1 MNIGTYICKFNSE
14 ENLLPLRSY
23 YIPFACKG
31 DIIKKRLQSERLLL
45 LNGIWNFDRRDD
57 VSDVDL
63 DQWVQETAERT
74 IKVPSNV
81 QYEGYDDL
89 VYLNFKYEFPFDPP
103 YIHAKNPIYRFHR
116 SFNVSLNG
124 ERKILAFEGVDGAFF
139 VYINQKYVGYSN
151 ISKRLAEFDIT
162 DFLFDGTNTIDV
174 FVLKFSAS
182 SYYEDQDMW
191 RLKGITRNVYL
202 LSRPQARIDDYRIEA
217 DAFGTLSF
225 TALRGGCFVTFDGQK
240 KRAEEGETVVFI
252 KENPQL
258 WSFENPVLYDLEIEE
273 NGEYI
278 FEKVGFRTIEIKD
291 GVVMLNGKAV
301 KFRGICRHDFRS
313 DKGNVI
319 SDEEMEEDVL
329 LIKSLCANAV
339 RTSHYP
345 NSPYFAILCDQY
357 GICLVDEANVEC
369 HGVIV
374 RSGCPDEGLF
384 HEIAENPMFYEELEQ
399 RERCLVE
406 RDKNRPCVLFWSLGN
421 ESGFGKNFENAARV
435 VKKIDRTRL
444 IQYEGMWHRRNDEIF
459 YTDALDV
466 SSRMYP
472 TFQEC
477 ENYPEGRETRPLL
490 ICEYSHCMGNGP
502 GDIARYWEIIQN
514 NPHICGAFAWQLWDQ
529 AVLCKDGKLRYGGNF
544 DEKVTDGHFNVDGV
558 FCYGNE
564 KDTKY
569 EVRAAYYPFGI
580 KKQGNKY
587 VINSYLS
594 FTTKKI
600 TLKTVLQTADED
612 KVTGEFS
619 FVLKPAETRTIPA
632 YAKKLRENAV
642 ERVFVY
648 SEEYGEIE
656 KTFEVGRITYEFLKN
671 VSLPKYFQTGK
682 TLEIF
687 TEKGK
692 ITMDK
697 HSGKLYSERF
707 TEPLEINLMRA
718 PIDNDIELNDW
729 RERGL
734 FDFETFVKD
743 FSVEEDDCLK
753 VKMKGV
759 CAAQYR
765 AVLLDYELTYSVSND
780 GTILVYFGYELGK
793 FINELPR
800 VGFRFALAKEDCQK
814 YSYFGFGPHASYV
827 DKCSGSNLGFYTSGV
842 TKCPYLI
849 PQEYGSHKN
858 TNYLKLSGNA
868 DTEITGEDFSFSVT
882 PYSMEELAKK
892 EHNYSLVESGKVFV
906 CIDGKM
912 RGIGSQSCGPR
923 LEDEYRILD
932 GGKFSFQIQ
941 LSDGK

>member
-1 MNIGTYICKFNSE
+1 MDIGTYIYKFNSG
-14 ENLLPLRSY
+14 ENLLPMRSY
-23 YIPFACKG
+23 YIPFASKG

-45 LNGIWNFDRRDD
+45 LDGVWNFDRRDD
-57 VSDVDL
+57 VSCVDFE
-63 DQWVQETAERT
+63 QWVQLDAERT

-103 YIHAKNPIYRFHR
+103 YIHAKNPIYRFNR
-116 SFNVSLNG
+116 SFDVLLNG
-124 ERKILAFEGVDGAFF
+124 DRKILTFEGVDGAFF

-202 LSRPQARIDDYRIEA
+202 LSRPQTRIDDYKIEA

-225 TALRGGCFVTFDGQK
+225 TALRGGCFVTFDGEK
-240 KRAEEGETVVFI
+240 KRVEEGKTAVFV
-252 KENPQL
+252 KKNPQL
-258 WSFENPVLYDLEIEE
+258 WSFENPTLYDLQIEE

-278 FEKVGFRTIEIKD
+278 FEKVGFRTIEIKN
-291 GVVMLNGKAV
+291 GVVMLNGKPV

-319 SDEEMEEDVL
+319 SDEEMEEDIL

-345 NSPYFAILCDQY
+345 NSPYFAFLCDRY

-374 RSGCPDEGLF
+374 RSGYPDEGLF
-384 HEIAENPMFYEELEQ
+384 HEMAENPMFYEELEQ

-421 ESGFGKNFENAARV
+421 ESGFGKNFEKTARV

-490 ICEYSHCMGNGP
+490 ICEYSHCMGNAP
-502 GDIARYWEIIQN
+502 GDIARYWEIIEK
-514 NPHICGAFAWQLWDQ
+514 NPYICGAFAWQLWDQ

-544 DEKVTDGHFNVDGV
+544 NEKVTDGHFNVDGV
-558 FCYGNE
+558 FCYGKE
-564 KDTKY
+564 KPTQY
-569 EVRAAYYPFGI
+569 EVRAAYYPFAIEKNGSHYEIRSRLFFTNERI
-580 KKQGNKY
+580 K
-587 VINSYLS
+587 
-594 FTTKKI
+594 
-600 TLKTVLQTADED
+600 
-612 KVTGEFS
+612 
-619 FVLKPAETRTIPA
+619 AETFIITENQKIRSGEYEFTLSAGELIEIPA
-632 YAKKLRENAV
+632 TIREYSTNAV
-642 ERVFVY
+642 EEVVLHADRYGEKIVSFALGKTVY
-648 SEEYGEIE
+648 SFDGKGQLPDFSEDTQMICVTTDSGEI
-656 KTFEVGRITYEFLKN
+656 KV
-671 VSLPKYFQTGK
+671 
-682 TLEIF
+682 
-687 TEKGK
+687 
-692 ITMDK
+692 DK
-697 HSGKLYSERF
+697 RHGKLYCGSF
-707 TEPLEINLMRA
+707 TKPLSINLVRA
-718 PIDNDIELNDW
+718 PVDNDVEWKDW
-729 RERGL
+729 KERGI
-734 FDFETFVKD
+734 FDAESYVKEIKASSNDGFVQI
-743 FSVEEDDCLK
+743 V
-753 VKMKGV
+753 VRGV

-765 AVLLDYELTYSVSND
+765 APVLHYDLTYRINKRGEIAVA
-780 GTILVYFGYELGK
+780 LEYRFGEYVKEV
-793 FINELPR
+793 PR
-800 VGFRFALAKEDCQK
+800 VGFCFALSDKMCEK
-814 YSYFGFGPHASYV
+814 TEYFGYGPYESYS
-827 DKCSGSNLGFYTSGV
+827 DKCASSRLGFFV
-842 TKCPYLI
+842 EEIKECPYLI
-849 PQEYGSHKN
+849 PQEYGSHKG
-858 TNYLKLSGNA
+858 TNFVKLCDEIEIVGNN
-868 DTEITGEDFSFSVT
+868 FSFSAT
-882 PYSMEELAKK
+882 PYDIGELTEK
-892 EHNYSLVESGKVFV
+892 EHNYSLKEDHNVYV
-906 CIDGKM
+906 CIDGRM
-912 RGIGSQSCGPR
+912 RGVGSESCGPR

-932 GGKFSFQIQ
+932 GGGFEFQIRIK
-941 LSDGK
+941 SR